1 MVYNILDFGAASD
14 GVTLCTAAIQAAID
28 ECHKNGGGRV
38 LIPAGDFY
46 SGSFYMR
53 DNVELHLEFGSKLIA
68 SANIDDYNPD
78 DAYPQNWGCDDEE
91 WRAKHLIMAIECKNV
106 AITGYGLID
115 GNGESYR
122 NPPTPPTAVEY
133 YVWMKGKSHVKDMSI
148 MRPGQLICF
157 IECKNVTV
165 EGIRIENAPCWCVY
179 LYGCEYVRVTGITV
193 DNHETALNTDGI
205 DIDCSRYVTVSDCNI
220 ETGDDAIAIR
230 CSSERLKKYRA
241 CEYVTVTGC
250 NFAASACAF
259 RIGVGIGEIKHVRI
273 SNITIERAGPAI
285 KYMTSYMGHGEAHIE
300 DVHFSDIS
308 IAHCARPI
316 EIVGDRGSIKRVSI
330 KNLTANGIAAI
341 LIDPTSMCE
350 STDESTLRAGCDM
363 SDITLRNISY
373 HVLLE
378 NREITDAHKLVR
390 GNNMLYIGDARG
402 VVLDGVKVSCDE
414 AVRPLW
420 DSTSRFTNPD
430 EVTLINCKLD

>member
-1 MVYNILDFGAASD
+1 MVYNIFDFGAVAD
-14 GVTLCTAAIQAAID
+14 GVTLATSAIQAAID
-28 ECHKNGGGRV
+28 TCNKNGGGKV
-38 LIPAGDFY
+38 LIPAGSFY
-46 SGSFYMR
+46 SGSIYMR
-53 DNVELHLEFGSKLIA
+53 DNVELHMELGARLIA

-78 DAYPQNWGCDDEE
+78 DAYEQNWDCEDEQ
-91 WRAKHLIMAIECKNV
+91 WRAKHLIIAVECENI
-106 AITGYGLID
+106 AITGLGLID

-122 NPPTPPTAVEY
+122 NPPTPPTPVEY
-133 YVWMKGKSHVKDMSI
+133 YVWMKGKSYVKDTSV

-193 DNHETALNTDGI
+193 NNHETALNTDGI

-230 CSSERLKKYRA
+230 CDSGRLKTPRP

-273 SNITIERAGPAI
+273 SNITVERAGPAI

-300 DVHFSDIS
+300 DVHFSGIS

-316 EIVGDRGSIKRVSI
+316 EIVGDRGSIKHVSI
-330 KNLTANGIAAI
+330 ESLTANGIAAI
-341 LIDPTSMCE
+341 LIDPASMCE
-350 STDESTLRAGCDM
+350 SVDKSTLLSGCDM
-363 SDITLRNISY
+363 SDIVLRNVSY
-373 HVLLE
+373 HVMLE
-378 NREITDAHKLVR
+378 DREITDLHKSSR
-390 GNNMLYIGDARG
+390 GDDMLYVGAARG
-402 VVLDGVKVSCDE
+402 VVLDNVRLTYDE

-420 DSTSRFTNPD
+420 NGVARFTTPD
-430 EVTLINCKLD
+430 EVTLIGCKLD